1 VRRGGQPGWQ
11 ACGVNRLAGA
21 TSPYLLQHAGN
32 PVEWYEWGDEA
43 FERAQD
49 DDKPVL
55 VSVGYS
61 SCHWCHVMA
70 HESFEDVAT
79 AALMNDLF
87 VNVKVD
93 REERPD
99 VDAVTMEAT
108 VGMTG
113 SGGWPTTV
121 FMTPEGKPFYAG
133 TYFPPEPRHG
143 MPSFRD
149 VLGAV
154 STTWRERRADVER
167 QAGRIDEALRSVA
180 QAPPS
185 SEPLTESL
193 LGEAARGI
201 ARTFDPHFGG
211 FGGAPKFPA
220 ASTIELLLRRGDEE
234 SLAMATATL
243 DAMAAGGMY
252 DVVGGGFHRYS
263 VDERWLVP
271 HFEKMLYD
279 NALLAAAYL
288 HAWVVTGRLRYRA
301 VVEETV
307 EYVLRELSLPAGG
320 LASAQ
325 DADTGGVE
333 GLTYTWSPEEAGEA
347 GLPRDLLEPFEDGR
361 LVVRG
366 ELDTELRARLLEV
379 RGRRPQPFRDD
390 KALAS
395 WNGLALAAIAEA
407 AHRLERDDWLE
418 AARGLAG
425 FLLGQ
430 LSDPAG
436 GLYRSVRDG
445 AVSGPGYLDD
455 YANVAHGLLELHVAS
470 GEIGWLLE
478 AHRLGL
484 LAVELFGDDE
494 HGGFF
499 LSGPGADERVP
510 RTKDL
515 QDTPIPSGNSM
526 LAWVLLRLARIWGDD
541 ELEKRAVGVFRL
553 AEPAI
558 RRAPGAFAWALCG
571 LDLWFSTPQEI
582 AVVGDVRSPVARA
595 ALAPF
600 QPRAV
605 VAVGP
610 AEDVPLLAGKGLVD
624 GKPAVYVCERFACRA
639 PVSDPAALR

>member
-1 VRRGGQPGWQ
+1 M
-11 ACGVNRLAGA
+11 NRLATS
-21 TSPYLLQHAGN
+21 TSPYLLQHAEN
-32 PVEWYEWGDEA
+32 PVEWFEWGDEA
-43 FERAQD
+43 FERARAE
-49 DDKPVL
+49 DKPLL

-70 HESFEDVAT
+70 HESFEDAGI

-121 FMTPEGKPFYAG
+121 FLTPDGKPFYAG

-143 MPSFRD
+143 LASFRD
-149 VLGAV
+149 VLEAV
-154 STTWRERRADVER
+154 SKTWRERRGDVER
-167 QAGRIDEALRSVA
+167 QAGRIDEALRGIA
-180 QAPPS
+180 TTPPS
-185 SEPLTESL
+185 REPLTASL
-193 LGEAARGI
+193 IGEAARGI
-201 ARTFDPHFGG
+201 ARTFDRQFGG

-220 ASTIELLLRRGDEE
+220 ASTLELLLRRGDDE
-234 SLAMATATL
+234 SLAMVTATL

-279 NALLAAAYL
+279 NALLASTYL
-288 HAWVVTGRLRYRA
+288 HAWVVTGQARYREVA
-301 VVEETV
+301 EETV
-307 EYVLRELSLPAGG
+307 GYMLRDLSLPGGG

-325 DADTGGVE
+325 DADTDGVE
-333 GLTYTWSPEEAGEA
+333 GLTYSWTEEEAA
-347 GLPRDLLEPFEDGR
+347 GAGIPRDLLEPFEHGR

-366 ELDTELRARLLEV
+366 QLEPELRAKVLATRDE
-379 RGRRPQPFRDD
+379 RTQPFRDD

-407 AHRLERDDWLE
+407 AYRLERDDWIA
-418 AARGLAG
+418 AARDLGD
-425 FLLGQ
+425 FLLGP
-430 LSDPAG
+430 LSDPDG
-436 GLYRSVRDG
+436 RLFRSLREG
-445 AVSGPGYLDD
+445 RPSGHGFLDD
-455 YANVAHGLLELHVAS
+455 YANVANGLLELHAAS
-470 GEIGWLLE
+470 GELRWLLE
-478 AHRLGL
+478 ANRLAR
-484 LAVELFGDDE
+484 LAVELFADE
-494 HGGFF
+494 ANGGFF
-499 LSGPGADERVP
+499 LAPADGDERVP

-526 LAWVLLRLARIWGDD
+526 LAWVLLRLGRIWGDE
-541 ELEKRAVGVFRL
+541 ELERLAVGVFRL
-553 AEPAI
+553 VEPAV
-558 RRAPGAFAWALCG
+558 RRAPGSFAWALAG
-571 LDLWFSTPQEI
+571 LDLWFSTPREI
-582 AVVGDVRSPVARA
+582 AIAGDVQAAVARA

-600 QPRAV
+600 QPQTA

-610 AEDVPLLAGKGLVD
+610 SEDVPLLAGKGLVD
-624 GKPAVYVCERFACRA
+624 GETAVYVCERFVCRR
-639 PVSDPAALR
+639 PVTRAEEL